1 MRALQN
7 NIIYESS
14 QNYGKTYS
22 CIYNN
27 KLSAPVHI
35 DEVREI
41 SSSDIQLN
49 SKTKTKTPSCLA

>member
-7 NIIYESS
+7 NIIYKSS
-14 QNYGKTYS
+14 QNHGKTYS

-27 KLSAPVHI
+27 NLSAPVHR

-49 SKTKTKTPSCLA
+49 SKTKTKTP